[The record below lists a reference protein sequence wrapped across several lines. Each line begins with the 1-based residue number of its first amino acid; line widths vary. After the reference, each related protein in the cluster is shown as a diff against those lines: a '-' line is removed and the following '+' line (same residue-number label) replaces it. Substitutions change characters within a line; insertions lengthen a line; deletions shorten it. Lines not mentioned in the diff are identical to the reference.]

1 MDAVFHQTI
10 ADDFAQLKILMD
22 AAGEFL
28 EKEGVDVTAVFR
40 INLTLEE
47 MVTNIIKFGDNAPG
61 RPGIDVTLTVGPK
74 EVTAVIAHEGHE
86 FNPVLHERRQQ
97 PERLLDR
104 ETGGLGIYLIKKL
117 LGSMEYRREG
127 SRNIVQVKTQ
137 RKVAPAGKSSP
148 AR

>member
-1 MDAVFHQTI
+1 MDAVFHRTI
-10 ADDFAQLKILMD
+10 ADDFAELKVLMD
-22 AAGEFL
+22 DAGGFL
-28 EKEGVDVTAVFR
+28 EQQGVDVTAVFR

-47 MVTNIIKFGDNAPG
+47 LVTNIIKFGANAPAG
-61 RPGIDVTLTVGPK
+61 SHIDVTLTVGPK
-74 EVTAVIAHEGHE
+74 EVTAVITHEGYE
-86 FNPVLHERRQQ
+86 FNPVLHERKQQ

-137 RKVAPAGKSSP
+137 RKVAPPGK
-148 AR
+148 